1 MSDSYSR
8 KVYIDGQRV
17 RISKRT
23 GKPVRPYHINPNVD
37 HPQYNN
43 FKDPKNCSGWLEKL
57 PEGKNQKYIKH
68 VLECQQIGV
77 GVDKNDIEDM
87 KQRFIKYLEV
97 CAKND
102 MKVGNLAAYCAIGLT
117 KDIVFDWEHGCSRTP
132 EHQAFIRFVKSVI
145 AAYRE
150 SALSEGEINPVLGMF
165 WQKSFDGLNE
175 MTEVEASNL
184 IEGNTDQMTAE
195 QIADKYQDLLPE

>member
-1 MSDSYSR
+1 MGNGYDR
-8 KVYIDGQRV
+8 KEIINGEVV

-23 GKPVRPYHINPNVD
+23 GKPVRPYNINPNVD
-37 HPQYNN
+37 HPQLAN
-43 FKDPKNCSGWLEKL
+43 FKDPNKRSGGLEKL

-77 GVDKNDIEDM
+77 GSDKSNVEDL
-87 KQRFIKYLEV
+87 KQRFIKYLEL
-97 CAKND
+97 CSKND
-102 MKVGNLAAYCAIGLT
+102 MKVGNLAAYCAMGLT
-117 KDIVFDWEHGCSRTP
+117 KDVVFDWEHGMSRTP
-132 EHQAFIRFVKSVI
+132 EHRAFICFVKSVI

-165 WQKSFDGLNE
+165 WQKAFDGLNE
-175 MTEVEASNL
+175 MTEVEATGQ
-184 IEGNTDQMTAE
+184 IEGATDQLTAE